1 MRVKAF
7 NIAKNPK
14 SDGYQR
20 GIASM
25 VYKFF
30 HKKASGKGNKNEIM
44 SDQQL
49 SEEIYKPII
58 RKLRKKVQ
66 LPFINNIWG
75 ADLPDMQLISKFNKV
90 NIYRKYPLVIS
101 LKEKKGATIT
111 NAFQKSLKESNRKP
125 HNIWVDIGSDFII
138 KQ

>member
-1 MRVKAF
+1 MDIKEVLLQWFINFLIKKLLEKVIKTRLCQTSNQQK
-7 NIAKNPK
+7 KYT
-14 SDGYQR
+14 YQLLEN
-20 GIASM
+20 
-25 VYKFF
+25 
-30 HKKASGKGNKNEIM
+30 SG
-44 SDQQL
+44 
-49 SEEIYKPII
+49 
-58 RKLRKKVQ
+58 KKVQ

-90 NIYRKYPLVIS
+90 NIYRKHAQVIS

-125 HNIWVDIGSDFII
+125 HYIWVDIGSDFII

>member
-1 MRVKAF
+1 MDIKEVLLQWFINFLIKKLLEKVIKTRLCQTSNQQK
-7 NIAKNPK
+7 KYT
-14 SDGYQR
+14 YQLLEN
-20 GIASM
+20 
-25 VYKFF
+25 
-30 HKKASGKGNKNEIM
+30 SG
-44 SDQQL
+44 
-49 SEEIYKPII
+49 
-58 RKLRKKVQ
+58 KKVQ

-90 NIYRKYPLVIS
+90 NIYRKYAWVIS

-125 HNIWVDIGSDFII
+125 HQIWVDIGSDFII